1 MEKLNCKSLMIG
13 DYVVNTEFGKNK
25 IDKIETLE
33 PRRVWLEHGKTYVP
47 IEYIE
52 PVPLTTEILEKNGFY
67 YGYTSNEEDL
77 ASSTIAQLSE
87 DDKGWC
93 WDEGD
98 GAIKVI
104 FPNETDGGLLILD
117 DQSFDRHLVMGFGE
131 TIFLHELQNALRLC
145 VIKKEIEL

>member
-1 MEKLNCKSLMIG
+1 MIG

-25 IDKIETLE
+25 VDKIETLE

-145 VIKKEIEL
+145 EIKKEIEL

>member
-1 MEKLNCKSLMIG
+1 MIG

-25 IDKIETLE
+25 VDKIETLE
-33 PRRVWLEHGKTYVP
+33 PRRVWLEHGRTYVP
-47 IEYIE
+47 IEFIE
-52 PVPLTTEILEKNGFY
+52 PIPLTTEILEKNGFY